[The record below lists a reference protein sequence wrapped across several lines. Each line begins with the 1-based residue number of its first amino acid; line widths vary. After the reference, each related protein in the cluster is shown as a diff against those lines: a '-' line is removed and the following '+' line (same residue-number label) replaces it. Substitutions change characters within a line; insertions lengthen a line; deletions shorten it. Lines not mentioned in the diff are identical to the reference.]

1 MSLLNRASLR
11 LRALPV
17 IDTCLRAYVPLPSSI
32 NVLRAFLLS
41 CYKYRCLSAPMQKK
55 FNIVRN
61 DHGHTQRCEFSVLDR
76 KQPFR
81 ANLEQ
86 KIKIFSQSWSLERR
100 PIQWWSSLFLFW
112 TRNTLFVQIWTK
124 NTKLSAWVKI
134 WYLY

>member
-1 MSLLNRASLR
+1 MSLLNRASLH

-86 KIKIFSQSWSLERR
+86 KIKIVSQSWSLERR

>member
-1 MSLLNRASLR
+1 MSLLNRAPLR
-11 LRALPV
+11 LHALPV
-17 IDTCLRAYVPLPSSI
+17 IDTCLRAYVPLHSSI

-86 KIKIFSQSWSLERR
+86 KIKIVSQS
-100 PIQWWSSLFLFW
+100 
-112 TRNTLFVQIWTK
+112 
-124 NTKLSAWVKI
+124 
-134 WYLY
+134 

>member
-17 IDTCLRAYVPLPSSI
+17 IDTCLRAYMPLPSSI

-86 KIKIFSQSWSLERR
+86 KIKIVSQSWSLERR

>member
-86 KIKIFSQSWSLERR
+86 KIKIVSQSWSLERR

>member
-86 KIKIFSQSWSLERR
+86 
-100 PIQWWSSLFLFW
+100 
-112 TRNTLFVQIWTK
+112 
-124 NTKLSAWVKI
+124 
-134 WYLY
+134 

>member
-1 MSLLNRASLR
+1 MSLLNHASLR

-86 KIKIFSQSWSLERR
+86 KIKIVSQSWSLERR

>member
-61 DHGHTQRCEFSVLDR
+61 DHGHTQRCGFSVLDR

-86 KIKIFSQSWSLERR
+86 KIKIVSQSWSLERR

>member
-86 KIKIFSQSWSLERR
+86 KIKIVSQS
-100 PIQWWSSLFLFW
+100 
-112 TRNTLFVQIWTK
+112 
-124 NTKLSAWVKI
+124 
-134 WYLY
+134 